1 MVAVIGGGTKRY
13 MRTHRIEMM
22 KKARISFM
30 IQPRIRAGN
39 DRLRRLLY
47 WGIVERFAINPA

>member
-1 MVAVIGGGTKRY
+1 
-13 MRTHRIEMM
+13 MM

-39 DRLRRLLY
+39 ERLRRLLY